1 MVSWLDVNQSIIKIK
16 YLTNYVW
23 HIEPQ
28 RQCHVRCLVSSC
40 WRLFLNGSGLD
51 HNRFAWTTRN
61 FCLAVTVALVKT
73 KIFWNT
79 FIKYTVDRK
88 ESLPTKTQTLRY
100 MFSLPRPQQL
110 LFKYSNRI
118 ILKVRRVQPI
128 TYHHLIFILAYPL
141 WGSSH
146 RRTQN
151 ISRSTT
157 VSDSSAGSKPR
168 RDQRRSEVESRHF
181 GICRHLDR
189 FPLGVAS
196 RTCRANL
203 LWGILDIW
211 SNQRSWDL
219 LIRRSATTWRTLLIS
234 QLRTLFQSI
243 TPWTLRKN
251 PNPTAC
257 SWIIQYQWLPK
268 IYNHSCW
275 SEQTWIYFK
284 MNTMHLPFWP
294 PVCSER
300 FVTSLQCS
308 LPRLTKCSHPF
319 WDMQLILQLLNDM
332 KFDLILDVDIF
343 WKEVIVCMLR
353 WRTNAVTILFES

>member
-1 MVSWLDVNQSIIKIK
+1 MVPLFSGLNTNHCWKIHFVWRKVKHCVTTMTDERFGVWVRRRFIFIQTKIGMRTDSKFITKNMVSWLDVNQSIIKIK

-88 ESLPTKTQTLRY
+88 ESFPTKTQTLRY

-141 WGSSH
+141 WG
-146 RRTQN
+146 QQ
-151 ISRSTT
+151 
-157 VSDSSAGSKPR
+157 P
-168 RDQRRSEVESRHF
+168 
-181 GICRHLDR
+181 
-189 FPLGVAS
+189 
-196 RTCRANL
+196 
-203 LWGILDIW
+203 
-211 SNQRSWDL
+211 
-219 LIRRSATTWRTLLIS
+219 
-234 QLRTLFQSI
+234 
-243 TPWTLRKN
+243 
-251 PNPTAC
+251 
-257 SWIIQYQWLPK
+257 
-268 IYNHSCW
+268 
-275 SEQTWIYFK
+275 
-284 MNTMHLPFWP
+284 
-294 PVCSER
+294 
-300 FVTSLQCS
+300 
-308 LPRLTKCSHPF
+308 
-319 WDMQLILQLLNDM
+319 
-332 KFDLILDVDIF
+332 
-343 WKEVIVCMLR
+343 
-353 WRTNAVTILFES
+353 